1 MSEPITI
8 ASFFPPPLVRIL
20 LAVVP
25 IAVACYFAMGLH
37 DQAPPPDTMTAAAVA
52 ARLQPIALVAMAPAA
67 AATAATTTAPA
78 ATAAPAAAKAPAANA
93 APAADAASP
102 TSAAPVA
109 TVAAASPATL
119 QTGKA
124 VYQSVCSACHG
135 QGVAGAPK
143 FGDRKAWAPRIAE
156 GYAVLVKHAIEGYSG
171 KAGVMPPKGGS
182 SLEDVEV
189 ARGVAYMADKAGASF
204 PEPSTLAKN

>member
-37 DQAPPPDTMTAAAVA
+37 DQAPAPDTMTAAAVA
-52 ARLQPIALVAMAPAA
+52 ARLQPVALVAMAPVA
-67 AATAATTTAPA
+67 AATPSAAAPPA
-78 ATAAPAAAKAPAANA
+78 ATAAPAANA
-93 APAADAASP
+93 APAADAAPAS
-102 TSAAPVA
+102 SAATVA
-109 TVAAASPATL
+109 TVAAASPASL